1 MKKYLLSL
9 IILIIGSS
17 FITIS
22 FAQIISAI
30 QSGKSEEV
38 AKFFDTT
45 VEITLPSK
53 SSSYS
58 KSQAAL
64 VLNEFFDANPVKNFQ
79 IIHKSENEGS
89 QYCIGNLTTTKG
101 VFRTTIYIKQKG
113 DKQLVQE
120 LRFEK

>member
-64 VLNEFFDANPVKNFQ
+64 VLNEFFEANPVKNFQ

>member
-1 MKKYLLSL
+1 MKKYLLPL
-9 IILIIGSS
+9 FILIIASS

-22 FAQIISAI
+22 FAEIISAI
-30 QSGKSEEV
+30 KSGKSEEV
-38 AKFFDTT
+38 SKFFDNT

-64 VLNEFFDANPVKNFQ
+64 VLKEFFDANPVKNFQ
-79 IIHKSENEGS
+79 VIHKSENEGS

-101 VFRTTIYIKQKG
+101 VFRTTIYVKQKG

-120 LRFEK
+120 LRFEN

>member
-1 MKKYLLSL
+1 MKKYLLSFF
-9 IILIIGSS
+9 ILIIASS
-17 FITIS
+17 FVTIS
-22 FAQIISAI
+22 FAEIISAI
-30 QSGKSEEV
+30 KSGKSEEV

-79 IIHKSENEGS
+79 VIHKSENEGS

-101 VFRTTIYIKQKG
+101 VFRTTIYVKQKG

-120 LRFEK
+120 LRFEN